1 MLICSINF
9 VLGADEKKEV
19 MIMIHLYEKNSEAY
33 TVAGTIY
40 NYDIRLVDVDVCDKD
55 LYDGTRCINTIEL
68 NIVQRNKYTNEAI
81 KTVVVPN
88 IVKVRDTLMNVEFED
103 MIFDDIYVFTIYF
116 DQGAA
121 NFKLD
126 YTIKDVLKNMTPI
139 YSGEMRDTPFLI
151 YFGKGDTV
159 YTMNVNRSGNRLI
172 ANVRDNLD
180 TKAVYGLPDDIL
192 PFGPIMVKVLNETD
206 TGIKFTVYS
215 SSNITPLTKS
225 ETFLRKGETG
235 NIGGMDFKIADA
247 VPLSATINVEGQDH
261 VIKTRSLKNI
271 NNFIFEVNG
280 ITGDD
285 VKLSIYHPESVS
297 LLGYNPN
304 VTLTVTKKLE
314 SEEGD
319 IFDIPFTLANT
330 GKVNANNLTVELQDS
345 TANIIEGTWNGS
357 LNTGEIKELVFKA
370 RFDNEGDYTIIFKVN
385 TGQSSEEFQHKV
397 SVKSKVT
404 AVLKEG
410 PMKSLIFIAKE
421 YIVTQSRI
429 RLLQNSINIFLY
441 IGIFLSVGIIFNSM
455 RQKLPNMEVPKKKP
469 TKKRVVER
477 KVEPVRQQNNGAVAQ
492 ERIVPPKE
500 RRDKG
505 IKRQS
510 VKKK

>member
-9 VLGADEKKEV
+9 VLGADENKEV

-40 NYDIRLVDVDVCDKD
+40 NYDIRLVDTDVCDKD
-55 LYDGTRCINTIEL
+55 LYDGTSCINTIEL
-68 NIVQRNKYTNEAI
+68 NIVQRNKYTNEVI
-81 KTVVVPN
+81 KTVVVPD
-88 IVKVRDTLMNVEFED
+88 IVKVRDMAINVEFQD
-103 MIFDDIYVFTIYF
+103 IIFDDIFVFTIYF

-139 YSGEMRDTPFLI
+139 YSGEMGDNPFLI
-151 YFGKGDTV
+151 YFGEGDNV

-172 ANVRDNLD
+172 VNVRDYQD
-180 TKAVYGLPDDIL
+180 TKAIYGLADDIL

-206 TGIKFTVYS
+206 KGIKFTVYS
-215 SSNITPLTKS
+215 SSNIKPLVKS
-225 ETFLRKGETG
+225 ETLLRKGETG
-235 NIGGMDFKIADA
+235 NIGGMDFKITDA
-247 VPLSATINVEGQDH
+247 VPLSATINVEGQDY
-261 VIKTRSLKNI
+261 VLKTRSLKSI

-280 ITGDD
+280 ITGND
-285 VKLSIYHPESVS
+285 VKLSIYHPESVG

-314 SEEGD
+314 PEEGE

-330 GKVNANNLTVELQDS
+330 GKVNANTLTVDLQDS

-357 LNTGEIKELVFKA
+357 LNSGEIKELVFKA

-385 TGQSSEEFQHKV
+385 TGQSSEEFQQKV

-410 PMKSLIFIAKE
+410 PMKSLIFITKE
-421 YIVTQSRI
+421 YILTQSRI

-441 IGIFLSVGIIFNSM
+441 IGILLSAGIILNSM
-455 RQKLPNMEVPKKKP
+455 RQKLPNMERPKKKP

-477 KVEPVRQQNNGAVAQ
+477 KVEPVRQQNNEAIAQ

-505 IKRQS
+505 IKRES

>member
-55 LYDGTRCINTIEL
+55 LYDGTSCINTVEL
-68 NIVQRNKYTNEAI
+68 NIVQRNKYTNEVI

-88 IVKVRDTLMNVEFED
+88 IVKVRDMAINVEFQDIIFED
-103 MIFDDIYVFTIYF
+103 IFVFTIYF

-139 YSGEMRDTPFLI
+139 YSGEMGDTPFLI
-151 YFGKGDTV
+151 YFGGGDTV

-172 ANVRDNLD
+172 VNVRDDQD
-180 TKAVYGLPDDIL
+180 TKAIYGLPDDIL

-215 SSNITPLTKS
+215 SSNIKPLTKS
-225 ETFLRKGETG
+225 ETLLRKGETG

-247 VPLSATINVEGQDH
+247 VPLSATINVEGQDY
-261 VIKTRSLKNI
+261 VLKTRSLKNI

-280 ITGDD
+280 ITGDG
-285 VKLSIYHPESVS
+285 VKLSIYHPESVG

-314 SEEGD
+314 PEEGE

-330 GKVNANNLTVELQDS
+330 GKVNANNLTVDLQDS

-385 TGQSSEEFQHKV
+385 TGQSSEEFQQKV

-410 PMKSLIFIAKE
+410 PMKSLLFIAKE
-421 YIVTQSRI
+421 YILTQSRI
-429 RLLQNSINIFLY
+429 RLFQNSINIFLY
-441 IGIFLSVGIIFNSM
+441 IGILLSAGIIFNSM
-455 RQKLPNMEVPKKKP
+455 RQKLPNMEIPKKKP

-477 KVEPVRQQNNGAVAQ
+477 KVEPVRQQNNGAIAQ
-492 ERIVPPKE
+492 ERIRPPKE
-500 RRDKG
+500 RKDKG
-505 IKRQS
+505 IKRES